1 MGFDF
6 LNRKQIMFQNF
17 FILLYIK
24 GPKRT
29 GKSCQT
35 SLVAGICIF
44 LELASFI
51 IVMASFKNPLPK
63 YLLTRKNLIIGAGRR
78 EILTLLVFLWYFVTK
93 IILTYPEKN
102 CSRDRTMIEITRTI
116 YSNSERS
123 EQFSVAECF
132 FDFFLEVA
140 HI

>member
-51 IVMASFKNPLPK
+51 TVMASFKNPLPK
-63 YLLTRKNLIIGAGRR
+63 YLLTRKNLIIGAGRKSLDKKMR
-78 EILTLLVFLWYFVTK
+78 TFDIISFSMVFCYQ
-93 IILTYPEKN
+93 N
-102 CSRDRTMIEITRTI
+102 CSD
-116 YSNSERS
+116 
-123 EQFSVAECF
+123 
-132 FDFFLEVA
+132 LL
-140 HI
+140 

>member
-51 IVMASFKNPLPK
+51 IVMASFKNPLLK
-63 YLLTRKNLIIGAGRR
+63 YSLGLLICTLISEKQGLEKLRSASNLRKISGPANL
-78 EILTLLVFLWYFVTK
+78 
-93 IILTYPEKN
+93 
-102 CSRDRTMIEITRTI
+102 
-116 YSNSERS
+116 
-123 EQFSVAECF
+123 
-132 FDFFLEVA
+132 DFFLGLHLEKKA
-140 HI
+140 RFIP

>member
-63 YLLTRKNLIIGAGRR
+63 YLLTRKNLIIGAGRKSLDKKR

-93 IILTYPEKN
+93 IVLTYCEKKL
-102 CSRDRTMIEITRTI
+102 
-116 YSNSERS
+116 
-123 EQFSVAECF
+123 F
-132 FDFFLEVA
+132 
-140 HI
+140 